1 MTATPSA
8 PDATTGDAEPE
19 ETVAGAGLAD
29 VFGAITLATP
39 TWTILR
45 HPFGLALACLAL
57 FAGLV
62 EVIQTLAQSVV
73 GAG

>member
-1 MTATPSA
+1 MTTTPPTPDPK
-8 PDATTGDAEPE
+8 PDATEPE
-19 ETVAGAGLAD
+19 ETVASAGLAD
-29 VFGAITLATP
+29 VFGAITLVTP